1 MRSENLCDEINEIPE
16 FSTKVD
22 NKDFSLTKDK
32 LEIMQINIGRLCNL
46 SCKHCHVSAGPNR
59 KEIMSLST
67 MKDCLQVFKENNFTI
82 LDITGGA
89 PEMNPNLKWLV
100 KEACNLDAKVIV
112 RTNLVILAKEGYT
125 DLPEFYA
132 KNKVEVVSSLPYYTE
147 KNTDKQ
153 RGDGIFNTSISMLQK
168 LNSLGY
174 GMKDNLI
181 LNLVYNPSGAFLP
194 PPQLA
199 MENEYKKNLK
209 DKYNIDFNNL
219 FTITNNP
226 VGRFLSFLE
235 KSNNTKGYMKR
246 LYNSFNTSTL
256 KSMMCRNQLSI
267 SWDGQ
272 LYDCDFNQ
280 ALDLK
285 VNGISSIEDLK
296 GKKIDKRQIKFKNHC
311 YACTAGSG
319 SSCGGSTDN

>member
-1 MRSENLCDEINEIPE
+1 MKSENLRNEINEIPE
-16 FSTKVD
+16 FSTKID

-32 LEIMQINIGRLCNL
+32 LEIMQINVGKLCNL

-89 PEMNPNLKWLV
+89 PEMNPNFKWLV
-100 KEACNLDAKVIV
+100 KEACNLNAKVIV

-174 GMKDNLI
+174 GMKDDLI
-181 LNLVYNPSGAFLP
+181 LNLVYNPGGAFLP
-194 PPQLA
+194 PPQTA

-209 DKYNIDFNNL
+209 NKYNIDFNNL

-235 KSNNTKGYMKR
+235 KSNNTKGYMER

-256 KSMMCRNQLSI
+256 RSMMCRNQLSI

>member
-1 MRSENLCDEINEIPE
+1 MKSENLRNEINEIPA
-16 FSTKVD
+16 FSTKID

-32 LEIMQINIGRLCNL
+32 LEIMQINVGKLCNL

-89 PEMNPNLKWLV
+89 PEMNPNFKWLV
-100 KEACNLDAKVIV
+100 KEACNLNAKVIV

-174 GMKDNLI
+174 GMKDDLI
-181 LNLVYNPSGAFLP
+181 LNLVYNPGGAFLP
-194 PPQLA
+194 PPQTA

-209 DKYNIDFNNL
+209 NKYNINFNNL

-235 KSNNTKGYMKR
+235 KSNNTKAYMER

-256 KSMMCRNQLSI
+256 RSMMCRNQLSI
-267 SWDGQ
+267 SWDGH

-319 SSCGGSTDN
+319 SSCGGSTAN

>member
-1 MRSENLCDEINEIPE
+1 MKSENLLDEINEIPA
-16 FSTKVD
+16 FSTKID

-32 LEIMQINIGRLCNL
+32 LEIMQINVGKLCNL

-67 MKDCLQVFKENNFTI
+67 MKDCLQVFKENNFAI

-89 PEMNPNLKWLV
+89 PEMNPNFKWLV
-100 KEACNLDAKVIV
+100 REACNLNAKVIV

-153 RGDGIFNTSISMLQK
+153 RGDGIFNTSISMLQE

-174 GMKDNLI
+174 GMKDDLI
-181 LNLVYNPSGAFLP
+181 LNLVYNPGGAFLP
-194 PPQLA
+194 PPQTA

-209 DKYNIDFNNL
+209 NKYNIDFNNL

-235 KSNNTKGYMKR
+235 KSNNTKAYMER

-256 KSMMCRNQLSI
+256 RSMMCRNQLSI

-319 SSCGGSTDN
+319 SSCGGSTAN

>member
-1 MRSENLCDEINEIPE
+1 MKSENLRNEINEIPA
-16 FSTKVD
+16 FSTKID

-32 LEIMQINIGRLCNL
+32 LEIMQINVGKLCNL

-89 PEMNPNLKWLV
+89 PEMNPNFKWLV
-100 KEACNLDAKVIV
+100 KEACNLNAKVIV

-174 GMKDNLI
+174 GMKDDLI
-181 LNLVYNPSGAFLP
+181 LNLVYNPGGAFLP
-194 PPQLA
+194 PPQTA

-209 DKYNIDFNNL
+209 NKYNIDFNNL

-235 KSNNTKGYMKR
+235 KSNNTKGYMER

-256 KSMMCRNQLSI
+256 RSMMCRNQLSI

-319 SSCGGSTDN
+319 SSCGGSTAN

>member
-1 MRSENLCDEINEIPE
+1 MKSENLRNEINEIPE

-89 PEMNPNLKWLV
+89 PEMNPNFKWLV
-100 KEACNLDAKVIV
+100 KEACNLNAKVIV

-174 GMKDNLI
+174 GMKDDLI

-235 KSNNTKGYMKR
+235 KSNNTKGYMER

>member
-1 MRSENLCDEINEIPE
+1 MKSENLRNEINEIPA
-16 FSTKVD
+16 FSTKID

-32 LEIMQINIGRLCNL
+32 LEIMQINVGKLCNL

-89 PEMNPNLKWLV
+89 PEMNPNFKWLV
-100 KEACNLDAKVIV
+100 KEACNLNAKVIV

-174 GMKDNLI
+174 GMKDDLI
-181 LNLVYNPSGAFLP
+181 LNLVYNPGGAFLP
-194 PPQLA
+194 PPQTA

-209 DKYNIDFNNL
+209 NKYNIDFNNL

-235 KSNNTKGYMKR
+235 KSNNTKAYMER

-256 KSMMCRNQLSI
+256 RSMMCRNQLSI

-319 SSCGGSTDN
+319 SSCGGSTAN

>member
-1 MRSENLCDEINEIPE
+1 MKSENLRNEINEIPE
-16 FSTKVD
+16 FSTKID

-32 LEIMQINIGRLCNL
+32 LEIMQINVGKLCNL

-89 PEMNPNLKWLV
+89 PEMNPNFKWLV
-100 KEACNLDAKVIV
+100 KEACNLDAKVII

-174 GMKDNLI
+174 GMKDDLI
-181 LNLVYNPSGAFLP
+181 LNLVYNPCGAFLP
-194 PPQLA
+194 PPQTA

-209 DKYNIDFNNL
+209 NKYNIDFNNL

-235 KSNNTKGYMKR
+235 KSNNTKTYMER

-256 KSMMCRNQLSI
+256 RSMMCRNQLSV

-296 GKKIDKRQIKFKNHC
+296 GKKIDKRKIKFKNHC

-319 SSCGGSTDN
+319 SSCGGSTAN

>member
-1 MRSENLCDEINEIPE
+1 MKSENLRNEINEIPE
-16 FSTKVD
+16 FSTKID

-32 LEIMQINIGRLCNL
+32 LEIMQINVGKLCNL

-89 PEMNPNLKWLV
+89 PEMNPNFKWLV
-100 KEACNLDAKVIV
+100 KEACNLDAKVII

-174 GMKDNLI
+174 GMKDDLI
-181 LNLVYNPSGAFLP
+181 LNLVYNPCGAFLP
-194 PPQLA
+194 PPQTA

-209 DKYNIDFNNL
+209 NKYNIDFNNL

-235 KSNNTKGYMKR
+235 KSNNTKAYMER

-256 KSMMCRNQLSI
+256 RSMMCRNQLSI

-296 GKKIDKRQIKFKNHC
+296 GKKIDKRKIKFKNHC

-319 SSCGGSTDN
+319 SSCGGSTAN